1 MRLLLLCSL
10 SLLTLCAQQPQ
21 KAQES
26 QKKERDLKFEKD
38 PVVTEPVKPPDGK
51 TIPRSYALVIGVGDY
66 RSLPATAK
74 LAFAERDAE
83 AIYSVLISPE
93 GGNFRAE
100 NVRKLTGAKATLANM
115 KKELET
121 WLPGAAK
128 PEDRVLVY
136 FAGHGFVDPKSGKA
150 FLAPYDLDPNNIA
163 ATGYSMDQLG
173 KIIGSSVQAKWK
185 VLLTDSC
192 HSGAIT
198 PEQGEI
204 VNKSLLDLNRSM
216 FSMTASRARERSFE
230 SKDWGGGHGIF
241 TYYVVRGMEGY
252 ADENK
257 DSIVTADE
265 LAEYVRRNVR
275 EASKGQQNPTVDK
288 GNFDP
293 QMLLA
298 FHPSRVSPGEA
309 PAPKFGTWIIEANMD
324 NVEVFV
330 DGATKGIVSKG
341 NPLRLPGLPPGLH
354 TVKGVRMGYEPD
366 GPREETVYP
375 GQESTVSIKISI
387 PRRRTKAA
395 LEPFEKGIELYNKG
409 NKEAYTKAVGE
420 FRAAIAA
427 DSKFSQ
433 AWLYLARVQ
442 RDLFQVEESEKS
454 FRKAIEIDP
463 DYLEAR
469 ANFGGMLLDNGNVDE
484 SIRQLNAA
492 VQRDPKHALS
502 LSLLAQA
509 LRMKELYPDS
519 IDSARKAI
527 ALNPKNAETHFWLA
541 ESLRLSAKYAEG
553 VGEYQQYLQM
563 SDFDSKLAGKMN
575 YYVLGYLAGIGRKKR
590 AAQRDVW
597 SDMRSLAYFGLCDCE
612 RKRERYD
619 EAIAYCQRSLRYDS
633 QEPYV
638 HYVLALS
645 YARRAQ
651 KLQSVEQFAAAR
663 SHFQK
668 VLDINPDLAEAD
680 FARKNI
686 ASIDAALR

>member
-51 TIPRSYALVIGVGDY
+51 SIPRSYALVIGVGDY

-121 WLPGAAK
+121 WLPAAAK
-128 PEDRVLVY
+128 PDDRVLVY

-298 FHPSRVSPGEA
+298 FLPSRVSPGEA
-309 PAPKFGTWIIEANMD
+309 PAPKFGTWIIESNMD

-330 DGATKGIVSKG
+330 DGATKGVVSKG

-409 NKEAYTKAVGE
+409 NKEAYAKAAGE
-420 FRAAIAA
+420 FREG
-427 DSKFSQ
+427 
-433 AWLYLARVQ
+433 AWGGLWAWCWLWAWGIPWVWRISW
-442 RDLFQVEESEKS
+442 RW
-454 FRKAIEIDP
+454 FRGWRGSW
-463 DYLEAR
+463 LR
-469 ANFGGMLLDNGNVDE
+469 FNRNRLGLG
-484 SIRQLNAA
+484 LN
-492 VQRDPKHALS
+492 R
-502 LSLLAQA
+502 
-509 LRMKELYPDS
+509 
-519 IDSARKAI
+519 
-527 ALNPKNAETHFWLA
+527 
-541 ESLRLSAKYAEG
+541 
-553 VGEYQQYLQM
+553 
-563 SDFDSKLAGKMN
+563 
-575 YYVLGYLAGIGRKKR
+575 
-590 AAQRDVW
+590 
-597 SDMRSLAYFGLCDCE
+597 
-612 RKRERYD
+612 
-619 EAIAYCQRSLRYDS
+619 
-633 QEPYV
+633 
-638 HYVLALS
+638 
-645 YARRAQ
+645 
-651 KLQSVEQFAAAR
+651 
-663 SHFQK
+663 
-668 VLDINPDLAEAD
+668 
-680 FARKNI
+680 
-686 ASIDAALR
+686 